1 MTAQD
6 IGLLVLRVGLAGG
19 LFAGHGLSKLL
30 HFSERAGRFPDPLGL
45 GSELSLVLVIFAEV
59 VCTLAVALGIYTR
72 LAAAP
77 VVIAMATALF
87 IFHAG
92 DPFGDRELAF
102 VYLIG
107 FLSVMMTGPGRIS
120 LDFKLRK
127 KT

>member
-1 MTAQD
+1 M
-6 IGLLVLRVGLAGG
+6 
-19 LFAGHGLSKLL
+19 FAGHGLGKLL
-30 HFSERAGRFPDPLGL
+30 HFSQRAGRFPDPVGL

-59 VCTLAVALGIYTR
+59 VCALAVALGIYTR

-92 DPFGDRELAF
+92 DPFGDRELAY

-107 FLSVMMTGPGRIS
+107 FLAVMMTGPGRIS